1 MVSEKTA
8 FISYAETPGRFV
20 TGVGGIKVPILG
32 KGSVATVMCSGS
44 SSQNIILYNCVHI
57 PSDQPNLL
65 SLSRLDRAGG
75 SIRIKSGSIQ
85 LFDSTGISICDGKA
99 DGRLYTLNMHSTSNL
114 TPSTFSSNNPRGRT
128 WEEWHK
134 AMGHINV
141 QSLKLMKEKN
151 LVEGMEVIQSPLEFI
166 CEACIQGK
174 QVTKPLPKKSQT
186 LYSEIGEL
194 ILTDLWGPAQVKG
207 KGGFEYFISF
217 TDAATRFSV
226 VGFLKRKSD
235 AFSQYR
241 RFATHIQ
248 TQFNKKIKSIRFD
261 SGMEFLN
268 ASMLEFLADQGT
280 TYTTTSPHTSSQNGI
295 AERLNRTILDHSR
308 AMLFDSEL
316 PKSLWPYAVSYSI
329 FLKNRSPTRAL
340 VNRTPYEAFFNK
352 KPDVA
357 TIHPFGCDV
366 WVLDQSGTKGKLDP
380 KSNKYKFIGITEE
393 TRAFWYYK
401 SNGEIA
407 KSRNTI
413 FPSYHPTPFTI

>member
-1 MVSEKTA
+1 MAVLISLPTSWDSFTSTIELKDLDSTDDKICKSGIDSIQLRIKGEWAHRVSRDGKPSGSAFSFQKSNNPSHFSSNKPDKVNSECNYCHKKGHWAKECRKRISDERKKNNANISTQERESNFSFSAYSTPETQNSLWIGDSRADEHVVSEKTA

-44 SSQNIILYNCVHI
+44 SSQNIILYNCLHI
-57 PSDQPNLL
+57 PSNQPNLL
-65 SLSRLDRAGG
+65 SLSHLDRAGG

-99 DGRLYTLNMHSTSNL
+99 DGRLYKLNMHSTSNL
-114 TPSTFSSNNPRGRT
+114 TPSTFSSNNPRGQT

-134 AMGHINV
+134 VMGHINV

-217 TDAATRFSV
+217 MDAATHFSV
-226 VGFLKRKSD
+226 VGFLK
-235 AFSQYR
+235 
-241 RFATHIQ
+241 
-248 TQFNKKIKSIRFD
+248 
-261 SGMEFLN
+261 
-268 ASMLEFLADQGT
+268 
-280 TYTTTSPHTSSQNGI
+280 
-295 AERLNRTILDHSR
+295 
-308 AMLFDSEL
+308 
-316 PKSLWPYAVSYSI
+316 
-329 FLKNRSPTRAL
+329 
-340 VNRTPYEAFFNK
+340 
-352 KPDVA
+352 
-357 TIHPFGCDV
+357 
-366 WVLDQSGTKGKLDP
+366 
-380 KSNKYKFIGITEE
+380 
-393 TRAFWYYK
+393 
-401 SNGEIA
+401 
-407 KSRNTI
+407 
-413 FPSYHPTPFTI
+413 